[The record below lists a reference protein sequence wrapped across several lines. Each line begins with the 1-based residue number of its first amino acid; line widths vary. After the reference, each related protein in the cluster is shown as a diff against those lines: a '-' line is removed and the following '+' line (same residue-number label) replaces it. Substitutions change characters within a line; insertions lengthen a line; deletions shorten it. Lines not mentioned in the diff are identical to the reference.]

1 MSSPETAEPLA
12 SPAVLDVESVR
23 RDFPALHQAVHG
35 SPLVYLD
42 NGATTQKP
50 QSVIDAV
57 RDYYSRDNAN
67 VHRGVHEL
75 SGRATD
81 SFEGARE
88 KIRAFI
94 NASSVREVVF
104 TRGTTESVNLVAQSY
119 GRPGLGPGDE
129 ILITEMEHH
138 SNIVPWQLLCQQTGA
153 DLKVAPINDDGEL
166 IIDEFHRLLSG
177 RTRIVAVA
185 HVSNALGT
193 INPVADLIRAAHE
206 VDAVVV
212 VDGAQAA
219 AHVPIDVQALD
230 CDFYAISSHKVFG
243 PTGIGVLYG
252 KQALLEEMPPY
263 QGGGDMIEHVSLERS
278 TWNEL
283 PYKFEAGTPN
293 IAGAV
298 GFGAAVDYVRAL
310 GLDAI
315 ARHENDVFGYA
326 TERFSEIDG
335 GRIIG
340 NARNKCS
347 ILSFLVGDTHPSDI
361 GAIVDQKGVAIRT
374 GHHCAM
380 PIMQHFGV
388 PGTARASFAMYNTR
402 ADVDALIDALHVA
415 KRMLT

>member
-23 RDFPALHQAVHG
+23 RDFPALHQSVHG

-75 SGRATD
+75 SGRATA
-81 SFEGARE
+81 SFEGARD

-94 NASSVREVVF
+94 NASSLREVVF
-104 TRGTTESVNLVAQSY
+104 TRGTTESINLVAQSY
-119 GRPGLGPGDE
+119 GRPGLAPGDE

-153 DLKVAPINDDGEL
+153 ELKVAPINDDGEL
-166 IIDEFHRLLSG
+166 LIEEFHRLLSG

-298 GFGAAVDYVRAL
+298 GFGAAVDYVRAQ

-415 KRMLT
+415 RRMLT

>member
-12 SPAVLDVESVR
+12 TPAGLDIERVR
-23 RDFPALHQAVHG
+23 RDFPALHQSVHG
-35 SPLVYLD
+35 SLLVYLD

-75 SGRATD
+75 SGRATAA
-81 SFEGARE
+81 FEGARE
-88 KIRAFI
+88 KVRDFI
-94 NASSVREVVF
+94 NAASVREVVF

-119 GRPGLGPGDE
+119 GRPALGPGDE
-129 ILITEMEHH
+129 VLITEMEHH

-153 DLKVAPINDDGEL
+153 ALKVAPINDEGEL
-166 IIDEFHRLLSG
+166 VLDEFHRLLSG
-177 RTRIVAVA
+177 NTRIVAVA

-193 INPVADLIRAAHE
+193 INPVADLIKAAHE

-252 KQALLEEMPPY
+252 KQALLQEMPPY
-263 QGGGDMIEHVSLERS
+263 QGGGDMIEHVSLEGS

-298 GFGAAVDYVRAL
+298 GFGAAVDYVRDL

-315 ARHENDVFGYA
+315 ARHENDVFKYA
-326 TERFSEIDG
+326 TERFSELDG
-335 GRIIG
+335 ARIIG
-340 NARNKCS
+340 NARIKCS
-347 ILSFLVGDTHPSDI
+347 ILSFLLGDTHPSDI

-415 KRMLT
+415 RRMLA